1 MLAWQADRMLGA
13 GRRIVAIALNTYR
26 EAVRARILLGLF
38 ALALATALYSIA
50 VGEFALKNASR
61 VVADLGAASISIYA
75 ILVAVVIGATSL
87 YRELEQKTLFPILAR
102 PVRRAEYLV
111 GKYAGTLL
119 TIAVFIA
126 FDGAAVLFILAR
138 HGGRSFPI
146 IGGAVAALVLL
157 PAVMAFYLPRW
168 RTYLPI
174 GWAGIA
180 LGVAIILAQGATD
193 DRRVVL
199 GASSLAFME
208 VMIVSAMATLFASFS
223 SPFLSAIFTVGLFI
237 VGREA
242 GTLARLPVRVFGET
256 IRRVG
261 AGLATIVPNLEVYV
275 PPRPLLTGEAIHT
288 SLARHLLLS
297 GAQAVAWSVALL
309 VLSSLIFE
317 RRDLS

>member
-1 MLAWQADRMLGA
+1 MLGA
-13 GRRIVAIALNTYR
+13 SRRIAAIALNTYR

-75 ILVAVVIGATSL
+75 ILAAVIIGATSL

-119 TIAVFIA
+119 TIGVFIA
-126 FDGAAVLFILAR
+126 LDGAAVLLILAR
-138 HGGRSFPI
+138 HGGREWTT
-146 IGGAVAALVLL
+146 IGAAVAALLTV

-174 GWAGIA
+174 AWAAVA
-180 LGVAIILAQGATD
+180 LGVAVVLAGGAAD

-199 GASSLAFME
+199 GASALAFME
-208 VMIVSAMATLFASFS
+208 VMIVSALATLFSSFS
-223 SPFLSAIFTVGLFI
+223 SPFLSAVFTIGLFI

-242 GTLARLPVRVFGET
+242 GTLSRLPVRVFGET
-256 IRRVG
+256 IRR
-261 AGLATIVPNLEVYV
+261 AGTALATIVPNLEVYV

-288 SLARHLLLS
+288 SLARHLALS
-297 GAQAVAWSVALL
+297 GAQALAWSVGLL
-309 VLSSLIFE
+309 VVSSMIFE

>member
-1 MLAWQADRMLGA
+1 MLGA
-13 GRRIVAIALNTYR
+13 GRRIAAIALNTYR

-61 VVADLGAASISIYA
+61 VVADLGAASISIYGIA
-75 ILVAVVIGATSL
+75 VAVIIGATSL

-111 GKYAGTLL
+111 GKYTGTLL

-126 FDGAAVLFILAR
+126 LDGAAVLLILAR
-138 HGGRSFPI
+138 HGGRDWTT
-146 IGGAVAALVLL
+146 IGAAVAALVTV
-157 PAVMAFYLPRW
+157 PAVAAFYLPRW
-168 RTYLPI
+168 RTYIPI
-174 GWAGIA
+174 AWAAVA
-180 LGVAIILAQGATD
+180 LVVAIVLAGGATD

-199 GASSLAFME
+199 GASALALME
-208 VMIVSAMATLFASFS
+208 VMIVSALATLFASFS
-223 SPFLSAIFTVGLFI
+223 SPFLSAIFTIGVFI

-242 GTLARLPVRVFGET
+242 GTLARLPVRVFGQT
-256 IRRVG
+256 IRNLGVV
-261 AGLATIVPNLEVYV
+261 LATIVPNLEVYV

-288 SLARHLLLS
+288 SLGRHLALS
-297 GAQAVAWSVALL
+297 GAQALAWSVGLL
-309 VLSSLIFE
+309 VVSSLIFE

>member
-1 MLAWQADRMLGA
+1 MFGS
-13 GRRIVAIALNTYR
+13 GHRIVALALNTYR

-75 ILVAVVIGATSL
+75 IVVAVIIGATSL
-87 YRELEQKTLFPILAR
+87 YRELEQKTIFPILAR
-102 PVRRAEYLV
+102 PVWRAEYLV

-126 FDGAAVLFILAR
+126 LDAAAVLLILAR
-138 HGGRSFPI
+138 HGGRSWSA
-146 IGGAVAALVLL
+146 IGATVGALLAA
-157 PAVMAFYLPRW
+157 PAVTAFYLPRW

-174 GWAGIA
+174 LWAAVA
-180 LGVAIILAQGATD
+180 LGVAIVLSSGAAD

-199 GASSLAFME
+199 GASALALME
-208 VMIVSAMATLFASFS
+208 VMIVSALATLFSSFS
-223 SPFLSAIFTVGLFI
+223 SPFLSAVFTVGLFI

-242 GTLARLPVRVFGET
+242 GTLARLPVRVFGEFAKKL
-256 IRRVG
+256 G
-261 AGLATIVPNLEVYV
+261 AGLATVVPNLEVYV
-275 PPRPLLTGEAIHT
+275 PPRPLLTGEALNT
-288 SLARHLLLS
+288 SLVRHLELA
-297 GAQAVAWSVALL
+297 GAQALAWSVGLI
-309 VLSSLIFE
+309 VVSSLIFE

>member
-1 MLAWQADRMLGA
+1 MLGA
-13 GRRIVAIALNTYR
+13 AQRIAALALNTYR

-75 ILVAVVIGATSL
+75 IAVAVIIGATSL
-87 YRELEQKTLFPILAR
+87 YRELEQKTIFPILAR

-126 FDGAAVLFILAR
+126 LDAAAVLLILAR
-138 HGGRSFPI
+138 HGGRSFTT
-146 IGGAVAALVLL
+146 IGITVGTLLVV
-157 PAVMAFYLPRW
+157 PAVLAVYRPRW

-174 GWAGIA
+174 FWAVVA
-180 LGVAIILAQGATD
+180 LGVAVFLSSGAAD

-199 GASSLAFME
+199 GASALALME
-208 VMIVSAMATLFASFS
+208 VMIVSAIATLFSSFS
-223 SPFLSAIFTVGLFI
+223 SPFLSAVFTIGLFI

-242 GTLARLPVRVFGET
+242 GTLARLPVRVFGEFAK
-256 IRRVG
+256 RLG
-261 AGLATIVPNLEVYV
+261 AGLAAIVPNLEVYV
-275 PPRPLLTGEAIHT
+275 PPRPLLTGEALHT
-288 SLARHLLLS
+288 SLGRHLGLA
-297 GAQAVAWSVALL
+297 GVQALAWSIALI
-309 VLSSLIFE
+309 VVSSFIFE

>member
-1 MLAWQADRMLGA
+1 MLGS
-13 GRRIVAIALNTYR
+13 GQRIVALALNTYR

-75 ILVAVVIGATSL
+75 IAVAVIIGATSL
-87 YRELEQKTLFPILAR
+87 YRELEQKTIFPILAR

-126 FDGAAVLFILAR
+126 LDAAAVLLILAR
-138 HGGRSFPI
+138 HGGQSFTV
-146 IGGAVAALVLL
+146 IGVTVAALLAV
-157 PAVMAFYLPRW
+157 PAALAFYLPRW

-174 GWAGIA
+174 LWAAVA
-180 LGVAIILAQGATD
+180 LGVAVVLASGAAD

-199 GASSLAFME
+199 GASALALME
-208 VMIVSAMATLFASFS
+208 VMIVSAMATLFSSFS
-223 SPFLSAIFTVGLFI
+223 SPFLSAVFTVGLFI

-242 GTLARLPVRVFGET
+242 GTLARLPVRVFGEFAK
-256 IRRVG
+256 RLG
-261 AGLATIVPNLEVYV
+261 AGLAAIVPNLEVYV
-275 PPRPLLTGEAIHT
+275 PPRPLLTGEALHS
-288 SLARHLLLS
+288 SLARHLGLA
-297 GAQAVAWSVALL
+297 GVQALAWSVALI
-309 VLSSLIFE
+309 VISSLVFE